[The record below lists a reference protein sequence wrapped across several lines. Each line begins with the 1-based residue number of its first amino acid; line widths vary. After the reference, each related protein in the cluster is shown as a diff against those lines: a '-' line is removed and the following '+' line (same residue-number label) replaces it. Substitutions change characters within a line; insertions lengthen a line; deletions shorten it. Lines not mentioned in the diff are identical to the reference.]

1 MIKIDLPKEVNLII
15 SKLENAGYEAY
26 AVGGCVRDSLLN
38 REPNDWD
45 ITTSAKPEEVKA
57 VFRRTVDTGIEHGT
71 VTVLMDEGTYEV
83 TTYRI
88 DGEYEDSRH
97 PKQVEFTSNLLEDL
111 KRRDFTI
118 NAMAYNDNSGI
129 VDAFGGMEDLEAGI
143 IRCVGKATE
152 RFDEDALRIMRAVRF
167 AAQLGYEIEEETK
180 NAAKAMHENLRN
192 ISAERINVELTK
204 LIVSPNPGYI
214 RIAYETGILDVI
226 LPELSGLMTV
236 TQNNPHHCYTIGEHI
251 IHSVENIENDRCLRL
266 AMLFHDI
273 GKGVAKYT
281 GDDGL
286 DHFHGHPEISGN
298 MTHEIMKRLKY
309 DNDTLHLVEKL
320 VKNHDLYI
328 PTDEKHV
335 RGAMNKLGEGVFPM
349 LMKVKIADIGAQS
362 DYRREEKLIEIE
374 KQKKIY
380 EDIVNRGDCVTL
392 KQLAVTGKDLIENG
406 VEAGPLLGHKLNE
419 LLEVVLENPELNTK
433 EELLKRL

>member
-1 MIKIDLPKEVNLII
+1 MLKIDMPYEVNLII
-15 SKLENAGYEAY
+15 DKLEKAGYEAY

-71 VTVLMDEGTYEV
+71 VTVIMDNGTYEV

-118 NAMAYNDNSGI
+118 NAMAYNEKSGI
-129 VDAFGGMEDLEAGI
+129 VDAFGGMEDLDAGI

-167 AAQLGYEIEEETK
+167 AAQLGYTIEDETRE
-180 NAAKAMHENLRN
+180 AARAMHENLRN
-192 ISAERINVELTK
+192 ISAERINIELTK

-226 LPELSGLMTV
+226 LPELAELMNV
-236 TQNNPHHCYTIGEHI
+236 TQNNPHHCYTVGEHI
-251 IHSVENIENDRCLRL
+251 IHSVENIEADRYLRL
-266 AMLFHDI
+266 AMLLHDI

-281 GDDGL
+281 GDDGI
-286 DHFHGHPEISGN
+286 DHFHGHQEISAN
-298 MTHEIMKRLKY
+298 MAHEVMKRLKY
-309 DNDTLHLVEKL
+309 DNETLHLVEKL

-328 PTDEKHV
+328 PTDEKSV
-335 RGAMNKLGEGVFPM
+335 RKVMNRLGDGVFPM
-349 LMKVKIADIGAQS
+349 LMKVKTADFMAQS
-362 DYRREEKLIEIE
+362 DFRREEKKAEVD
-374 KQKKIY
+374 KQIKIY
-380 EDIVNRGDCVTL
+380 EDIVSRGDCVTL

-406 VEAGPLLGHKLNE
+406 FEAGPELGKKLNE
-419 LLEVVLENPELNTK
+419 LLEFVIENPELNTK
-433 EELLKRL
+433 EALLSKL